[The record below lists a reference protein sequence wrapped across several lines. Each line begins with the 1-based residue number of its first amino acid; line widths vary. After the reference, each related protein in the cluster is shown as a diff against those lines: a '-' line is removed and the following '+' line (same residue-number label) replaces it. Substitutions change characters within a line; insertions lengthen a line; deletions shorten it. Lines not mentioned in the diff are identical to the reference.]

1 MQMNDKQRSSASVI
15 ILLIYKPLSSVLV
28 FLRVHSGIRDFS
40 IFRSKLGAF
49 YALRL
54 SGFSNYSIMEMC
66 IYIFFLFGIF
76 FFFEWVESKI
86 YQGAEIQ
93 IAKRQS
99 TRLKD
104 ARFCSCQFL
113 IWNQGRRVMFDFLPS
128 SSGESS
134 HDLRYPSAYFGAGC
148 FTIWRFIWR
157 FKRFTF
163 LPAH

>member
-76 FFFEWVESKI
+76 FFLSEW
-86 YQGAEIQ
+86 
-93 IAKRQS
+93 
-99 TRLKD
+99 
-104 ARFCSCQFL
+104 
-113 IWNQGRRVMFDFLPS
+113 RV
-128 SSGESS
+128 
-134 HDLRYPSAYFGAGC
+134 
-148 FTIWRFIWR
+148 RFIKGLKSKSQSVR
-157 FKRFTF
+157 
-163 LPAH
+163 AQD